1 MCNLTI
7 SSTAVTRL
15 SGRNYGEVKS
25 GPGARGPLAC
35 RIRSASHPVHKSVY
49 ISSSNECLPAP
60 SPVMSVG
67 SGSFLCRLVPGP
79 GERVELHVYRLLR
92 IGSLDPNTHRSVP
105 AVVVQQ
111 VCS

>member
-15 SGRNYGEVKS
+15 SGRGYGEVKS

-35 RIRSASHPVHKSVY
+35 RIRSASHPVHKSALY

-92 IGSLDPNTHRSVP
+92 IGSLDPATHRSVQL
-105 AVVVQQ
+105 QQ